1 MITFAILELD
11 IFESLSRICVVTS
24 IKICSLEIE
33 VEVYIENEGW
43 RKESGFDKTCMN
55 PALCRAPFSLIFCPT
70 ASREN
75 HSTFTSLTNKLETNR
90 ENRARD
96 D

>member
-43 RKESGFDKTCMN
+43 RKESGFER
-55 PALCRAPFSLIFCPT
+55 PA
-70 ASREN
+70 
-75 HSTFTSLTNKLETNR
+75 
-90 ENRARD
+90 
-96 D
+96 

>member
-1 MITFAILELD
+1 MITFAIPELD
-11 IFESLSRICVVTS
+11 IFESLSRIWVVTS
-24 IKICSLEIE
+24 IKICCLEI
-33 VEVYIENEGW
+33 EVYIENEGW
-43 RKESGFDKTCMN
+43 RKESGLEKTCMN
-55 PALCRAPFSLIFCPT
+55 PALCRAPFSLIFCPI